1 MSRKFLKGKA
11 HLMIALISGKI
22 VHKGIS
28 HVVVDVQGVGYR
40 VFIPL
45 TTFYELPD
53 AGQMIT
59 LHVHT
64 NVKQDAI
71 NLFGFYTDQ
80 ERDLFQLMISVSGIG
95 PKVAMN
101 ILSGISARELLS
113 AISGGNVGKL
123 VNIPGVGKKMAER
136 LILELK
142 EKVIKKMMS
151 DTTAEAGLQ
160 SSASDIIMDDVLSA
174 LVNLGYKSNVARE
187 ALDKVL
193 RSSEEELGMDKLLK
207 KTLKIIAG

>member
-1 MSRKFLKGKA
+1 
-11 HLMIALISGKI
+11 MIALISGKI

-28 HVVVDVQGVGYR
+28 HVIVDVHGVGYR
-40 VFIPL
+40 IFIPL
-45 TTFYELPD
+45 TTFYELPE
-53 AGQMIT
+53 AGQTIS

-71 NLFGFYTDQ
+71 NLFGFYTVQ

-95 PKVAMN
+95 PKMSMN
-101 ILSGISARELLS
+101 ILSGIPAQELLR

-142 EKVIKKMMS
+142 EKVIKKMMIEEMPAA
-151 DTTAEAGLQ
+151 DDQHQAGE
-160 SSASDIIMDDVLSA
+160 IIIEDALSA
-174 LVNLGYKSNVARE
+174 LVNLGYKSNVAKD

-193 RSSEEELGMDKLLK
+193 RASEEELGMDQLLK
-207 KTLKIIAG
+207 KTLKILAG

>member
-1 MSRKFLKGKA
+1 
-11 HLMIALISGKI
+11 MIALISGKI
-22 VHKGIS
+22 VYKGIS
-28 HVVVDVQGVGYR
+28 NVIVDVQGVGYR

-45 TTFYELPD
+45 TTFYELPG
-53 AGQMIT
+53 AGEAIT

-71 NLFGFYTDQ
+71 NLFGFYTDE

-95 PKVAMN
+95 PKIAMN
-101 ILSGISARELLS
+101 ILSGISARDLML
-113 AISGGNVGKL
+113 AISGGNVAKL

-142 EKVIKKMMS
+142 EKVVKKMM
-151 DTTAEAGLQ
+151 AGKAPEGGIQ
-160 SSASDIIMDDVLSA
+160 SSADDMIAEDVLSA
-174 LVNLGYKSNVARE
+174 LVNLGYKSNVARD
-187 ALDKVL
+187 ALDKAL

-207 KTLKIIAG
+207 KTLKFLAG

>member
-1 MSRKFLKGKA
+1 
-11 HLMIALISGKI
+11 MIALISGKI

-28 HVVVDVQGVGYR
+28 HVIVDVHGVGYR
-40 VFIPL
+40 IFIPL
-45 TTFYELPD
+45 TTFYELPE
-53 AGQMIT
+53 AGQVIT

-71 NLFGFYTDQ
+71 NLFGFYTVQ

-95 PKVAMN
+95 PKMSMN
-101 ILSGISARELLS
+101 ILSGISAQELLR

-142 EKVIKKMMS
+142 EKVIKKMMMEKMPAT
-151 DTTAEAGLQ
+151 DDQHQAGE
-160 SSASDIIMDDVLSA
+160 IIIEDALSA
-174 LVNLGYKSNVARE
+174 LVNLGYKSNVAKD

-193 RSSEEELGMDKLLK
+193 RASEEELGMDQLLK
-207 KTLKIIAG
+207 KTLKILAG

>member
-1 MSRKFLKGKA
+1 
-11 HLMIALISGKI
+11 MIALISGKI

-28 HVVVDVQGVGYR
+28 HVIVDVHGVGYR
-40 VFIPL
+40 IFIPL
-45 TTFYELPD
+45 TTFYELPE
-53 AGQMIT
+53 AGQIIT

-71 NLFGFYTDQ
+71 NLFGFYTVQ
-80 ERDLFQLMISVSGIG
+80 ERDIFQLMISVSGIG
-95 PKVAMN
+95 PKMSMN
-101 ILSGISARELLS
+101 ILSGISAQDLLR

-142 EKVIKKMMS
+142 EKVIKKMMIEEMPAA
-151 DTTAEAGLQ
+151 DDQHQAGE
-160 SSASDIIMDDVLSA
+160 IIIEDALSA
-174 LVNLGYKSNVARE
+174 LVNLGYKSNVAKD

-193 RSSEEELGMDKLLK
+193 RASEEELGMDQLLK
-207 KTLKIIAG
+207 KTLKILAG

>member
-1 MSRKFLKGKA
+1 
-11 HLMIALISGKI
+11 MIALISGKI
-22 VHKGIS
+22 VYKGIS
-28 HVVVDVQGVGYR
+28 HVIVDVQGVGYR

-45 TTFYELPD
+45 TTFYELPE
-53 AGQMIT
+53 AGQIIT

-71 NLFGFYTDQ
+71 NLFGFYTVQ

-95 PKVAMN
+95 PKMSMN
-101 ILSGISARELLS
+101 ILSGISAQELLR

-142 EKVIKKMMS
+142 EKVIKKMMI
-151 DTTAEAGLQ
+151 DKMPAADDQHQVRE
-160 SSASDIIMDDVLSA
+160 IIIEDVLSA
-174 LVNLGYKSNVARE
+174 LVNLGYKSNVARD
-187 ALDKVL
+187 ALDKAMH
-193 RSSEEELGMDKLLK
+193 SSEEELGMDKLLK
-207 KTLKIIAG
+207 KTLKILAG

>member
-1 MSRKFLKGKA
+1 
-11 HLMIALISGKI
+11 MIALISGKI
-22 VHKGIS
+22 VYKGIS
-28 HVVVDVQGVGYR
+28 HVIINVQGVGYR

-45 TTFYELPD
+45 TTFYELPE
-53 AGQMIT
+53 AGQIIT

-71 NLFGFYTDQ
+71 NLFGFYTVQ

-95 PKVAMN
+95 PRIAMN
-101 ILSGISARELLS
+101 ILSGISAQDLLH

-142 EKVIKKMMS
+142 EKVIKKMMMEKMPAA
-151 DTTAEAGLQ
+151 DDQHQAGE
-160 SSASDIIMDDVLSA
+160 IIVEDVLSA

-193 RSSEEELGMDKLLK
+193 RSSEEKLGMDKLLK
-207 KTLKIIAG
+207 KTLKLLAG